1 VASQKTMKA
10 LHRKPNTKMK
20 TMDKNERTL
29 NKIQEEFIRF
39 ERTTEELHFLK
50 QVTQD
55 LKNFK
60 EMLKF
65 KKYD

>member
-1 VASQKTMKA
+1 
-10 LHRKPNTKMK
+10 
-20 TMDKNERTL
+20 MDKNERTL
-29 NKIQEEFIRF
+29 NKIREEFTKF
-39 ERTTEELHFLK
+39 ERTIEELHFLK